1 MLQRGNSKFQEQYA
15 ICSLS
20 VRKREEIMKISIT
33 HRYFI
38 VILSAVCLAVV
49 CMFLTMQWSLDRG
62 FSRYVTLLEHARFER
77 LAEKL
82 EETYM
87 EIGSWDFLRNNQDN
101 WLKFLSKTLPESES
115 ASVPEELPEP
125 RPGQVLGKGVST
137 LKGTPMARFARHFEK
152 RIVLLDA
159 KRQPVFGVVADNTDV
174 YFRTLLHRGQTI
186 GYLALQPRKN
196 LDDSSQFRL
205 LKQQKLAFALVGLGV
220 IIAAALFSLLLARRL
235 VRPIGE
241 LAAATH
247 RMASGEFSIRVP
259 ITSSDELGMLAG
271 DFNAMALALEKNE
284 QARRQW
290 VADISHELRTP
301 LAVLRGEI
309 EAMQDGVRRCSPES
323 IRSLHDEV
331 IRLGGLVND
340 LHQLSL
346 SDIGALSYRKEE
358 LDLGELLQQ
367 SVAFSRSEFA
377 SKDIDLKIDLPGSV
391 PVAFFADP
399 ERLRQLFANLL
410 DNSLKYTNGGG
421 ILAIRLTA
429 DEDMIRIDFQ
439 DSAPG
444 VAASELPKL
453 FDRLYRVESSRNRAT
468 GGSGL
473 GLTICRN
480 IVEAHDGAITARP
493 SPLGGVWIEIV
504 FPRTWRRL

>member
-1 MLQRGNSKFQEQYA
+1 
-15 ICSLS
+15 
-20 VRKREEIMKISIT
+20 MKTSIS
-33 HRYFI
+33 HRFFI

-49 CMFLTMQWSLDRG
+49 CMLLTMQWSLDRG
-62 FSRYVTLLEHARFER
+62 FSRYVTLLEQARFEE
-77 LAEKL
+77 LAENL
-82 EETYM
+82 EDAYTEK
-87 EIGSWDFLRNNQDN
+87 GSWDFLRNNQDN
-101 WLKFLSKTLPESES
+101 WLKILAKTLPESES
-115 ASVPEELPEP
+115 APVLGELPEP
-125 RPGQVLGKGVST
+125 RPGQALGKGVST
-137 LKGTPMARFARHFEK
+137 LKGTPMAGYARHFEK
-152 RIVLLDA
+152 RIALLDA
-159 KRQPVFGVVADNTDV
+159 KRHPVFGIVADNTDV

-186 GYLALQPRKN
+186 GYLTLQPEKN
-196 LDDSSQFRL
+196 LDDASQFRL

-220 IIAAALFSLLLARRL
+220 IIAAAIFSLLLARRL
-235 VRPIGE
+235 VRPIRE

-259 ITSSDELGMLAG
+259 ITSSDELGTLAG
-271 DFNAMALALEKNE
+271 DFNALALTLEKNE
-284 QARRQW
+284 QARLQW

-331 IRLGGLVND
+331 IRIGGLVDD

-346 SDIGALSYRKEE
+346 SDIGALSYRKED
-358 LDLGELLQQ
+358 LDIGELLQR
-367 SVAFSRSEFA
+367 SVAFARSEFA
-377 SKDIDLKIDLPGSV
+377 RKNINLKIDMPTSV
-391 PVAFFADP
+391 PVTFYADP

-421 ILAIRLTA
+421 TLAIHLNA

-444 VAASELPKL
+444 VAAGELPKL
-453 FDRLYRVESSRNRAT
+453 FERLYRVESSRNRAT

-480 IVEAHDGAITARP
+480 IVEAHNGTIIAQS
-493 SPLGGVWIEIV
+493 SPLGGVWIGIT
-504 FPRTWRRL
+504 FLRTWRCS

>member
-1 MLQRGNSKFQEQYA
+1 
-15 ICSLS
+15 
-20 VRKREEIMKISIT
+20 
-33 HRYFI
+33 
-38 VILSAVCLAVV
+38 
-49 CMFLTMQWSLDRG
+49 
-62 FSRYVTLLEHARFER
+62 
-77 LAEKL
+77 
-82 EETYM
+82 
-87 EIGSWDFLRNNQDN
+87 
-101 WLKFLSKTLPESES
+101 
-115 ASVPEELPEP
+115 
-125 RPGQVLGKGVST
+125 
-137 LKGTPMARFARHFEK
+137 
-152 RIVLLDA
+152 
-159 KRQPVFGVVADNTDV
+159 
-174 YFRTLLHRGQTI
+174 
-186 GYLALQPRKN
+186 
-196 LDDSSQFRL
+196 
-205 LKQQKLAFALVGLGV
+205 
-220 IIAAALFSLLLARRL
+220 
-235 VRPIGE
+235 
-241 LAAATH
+241 
-247 RMASGEFSIRVP
+247 
-259 ITSSDELGMLAG
+259 
-271 DFNAMALALEKNE
+271 
-284 QARRQW
+284 
-290 VADISHELRTP
+290 
-301 LAVLRGEI
+301 
-309 EAMQDGVRRCSPES
+309 MQDGVRSCSPES
-323 IRSLHDEV
+323 IRSLHEEV